1 MDELLKHPWLLDKA
15 DKEDYVDDAS
25 YFDISTNLASFRK
38 TNAFQSGV
46 LSFITNI
53 QIQSEQLWELKEM
66 FKKLDKDKDG
76 ILSID
81 ELRGGMA
88 DILNTFK
95 VDEEELMDMVRA
107 IDMNGDGVIDY

>member
-1 MDELLKHPWLLDKA
+1 
-15 DKEDYVDDAS
+15 
-25 YFDISTNLASFRK
+25 
-38 TNAFQSGV
+38 
-46 LSFITNI
+46 
-53 QIQSEQLWELKEM
+53 M
-66 FKKLDKDKDG
+66 FKKLDKDNDG